1 MPETKV
7 LNTRTLVTIIGAN
20 ISIQSYY
27 DQGIV
32 NNNIL
37 EGFISDSVKTVEGV
51 DFIEGQ
57 LGIRMNDQ
65 YPSGIDVT
73 IDSEGNL
80 IIVGDS
86 VEKYSLDASGNLI
99 YTE

>member
-37 EGFISDSVKTVEGV
+37 EGFISDSIKTVEGMN
-51 DFIEGQ
+51 FIEGE
-57 LGIRMNDQ
+57 LGIRMQN
-65 YPSGIDVT
+65 YPSKIDVT
-73 IDSEGNL
+73 LDDNGNL
-80 IIVGDS
+80 VIVGDDAD
-86 VEKYSLDASGNLI
+86 KYSLDASGNLI